1 MKAEF
6 SRWDGSQDPFG
17 ADVDVGAVLDEISDE
32 LLSGYG
38 LDWSLRELMRRGM
51 QGRSGLDD
59 LLRRLREQRLQMA
72 ERANLAGPLAEV
84 RKELDEIVA
93 LERNSLAS
101 DQSDD
106 ARMKEM
112 ELDTLP
118 NHPAGA
124 LKGLDNY
131 DFSSGEARARFE
143 ALKEKLKRDV
153 LNSYFKNMVGAM
165 RDITPEDIARIKDM
179 LAELNEM
186 IAARDRGDTPD
197 FEGFMS
203 RYGDMFPENPKN
215 LDELLQVMAQRMA
228 AMSRLMASLTPD
240 QRRELV
246 ELAGALLDDMDL
258 AWQLDQLGSNLRQL
272 MPELPWDEASEFY
285 GDDMMPMSAAV
296 DAIERLSEMEDL
308 EDTLHMDHPGASLED
323 IDEEQLRR
331 SLDEG
336 AVEDLRWL
344 KEIEKALEKAGL
356 VKRSGK
362 LELTARGARLI
373 GERSL
378 TRVLEKIRREPTHR
392 ASGGQAEPTGQTR
405 RWSFGDPDPISVE
418 KTVYNAV
425 LRGGPQR
432 RVALT
437 PEDFEVIETESR
449 PRTATALLLDL
460 SLSMPLR
467 GHWIHAKRMALSL
480 QALIDSKY
488 PQDALYLIGFSD
500 FARQMEPVDLAT
512 VGWEHVQGTNM
523 EHAFI
528 LARRALADDPRPI
541 KQVIMVTDGEPT
553 AHLENG
559 YAAFSWPPTRETFER
574 TLREAMRLARSDI
587 SINVFLLE
595 ESEGLRAFTD
605 RLCALT
611 GGEVFRA
618 ESSGITGAVID
629 NYERARRAI
638 WGAWS

>member
-1 MKAEF
+1 MRAHF

-17 ADVDVGAVLDEISDE
+17 SDVDVGAVLDEISDE

-38 LDWSLRELMRRGM
+38 LDWSLRELQRRGM
-51 QGRSGLDD
+51 TGRSGLDD
-59 LLRRLREQRLQMA
+59 LLRRLRERREQLA
-72 ERANLAGPLAEV
+72 ESANLAGPLQEV
-84 RKELDEIVA
+84 KQALDEIVG
-93 LERNSLAS
+93 LERATLAA
-101 DQSDD
+101 DTSDD

-112 ELDTLP
+112 ALDMLP
-118 NHPAGA
+118 GHPAGA
-124 LKGLDNY
+124 LRELDNY
-131 DFSSGEARARFE
+131 DFSSGEAKARFE

-153 LNSYFKNMVGAM
+153 LNSYFKNMAGAM
-165 RDITPEDIARIKDM
+165 RDITPEDVARIKDM

-186 IAARDRGDTPD
+186 LAARERGDDYD

-203 RYGDMFPENPKN
+203 RYGDMFPENPKD
-215 LDELLQVMAQRMA
+215 LDELLEVMARRMA
-228 AMSRLMASLTPD
+228 AMSRLMASLTPE
-240 QRRELV
+240 QRRELA
-246 ELAGALLDDMDL
+246 ELANALLDDMDL
-258 AWQLDQLGSNLRQL
+258 AWQLDQLGNSLREL
-272 MPELPWDEASEFY
+272 MPQLPWDEASDLY
-285 GDDMMPMSAAV
+285 GDDMMPMSSAV
-296 DAIERLSEMEDL
+296 DAIERLSEMEEL
-308 EDTLHMDHPGASLED
+308 EDTLRMDYAGATLED
-323 IDEEQLRR
+323 IDEEKLRR
-331 SLDEG
+331 SLDED

-356 VKRSGK
+356 VKRSGR
-362 LELTARGARLI
+362 LELTAKGARLI

-378 TRVLEKIRREPTHR
+378 TQILERIRREPTHR

-405 RWSFGDPDPISVE
+405 RWSFGDQDPISVE

-425 LRGGPQR
+425 LRSGPTGS
-432 RVALT
+432 VKLK
-437 PEDFEVIETESR
+437 PEDFEVTETESR

-467 GHWIHAKRMALSL
+467 GHWIYAKRMALAL

-500 FARQMEPVDLAT
+500 FARRMDAVDLAT

-528 LARRALADDPRPI
+528 LARRALAEDRRAI

-559 YAAFSWPPTRETFER
+559 YAMFSWPPVPETLER
-574 TLREAMRLARSDI
+574 TLREAMRLARSNI
-587 SINVFLLE
+587 AINVFMLE
-595 ESEGLRAFTD
+595 DSPGLKSFTD
-605 RLCALT
+605 KLARLT

-618 ESSGITGAVID
+618 ESSGITDAVID
-629 NYERARRAI
+629 NYERAQRAI
-638 WGAWS
+638 WGAW